1 MLMES
6 CAHGSGTAIIVSG
19 HAVVGGVVV
28 RSLFL
33 CHHVAVPDLHPSHL
47 YKGYYEF

>member
-1 MLMES
+1 MES

-19 HAVVGGVVV
+19 HVAAGGVEM

-33 CHHVAVPDLHPSHL
+33 CLRAAIPDS
-47 YKGYYEF
+47 FIASV